1 MARVAS
7 ANEARFTERLVN
19 KQFWR
24 AKIPLRLLW
33 SEWYQL
39 MIITVGACFENENV
53 VWCYTTTLK

>member
-7 ANEARFTERLVN
+7 ANEARFTEQLVN
-19 KQFWR
+19 KQFLR

-39 MIITVGACFENENV
+39 INKLQELV
-53 VWCYTTTLK
+53 LKMKMLFGVIQQH